1 MPSPFI
7 ACRHSP
13 HVISIHH
20 ASLHLALAQ
29 RSAIERDAANC
40 YCASILCVLV
50 THASILPR
58 QSPLGRTVPLA
69 IPQPSS
75 SHFVAAA
82 PPSPLTQHAHASRRP
97 SRQSSSTL
105 SSSLA
110 TTMRSRT
117 PACLSRHRAKWSAAQ
132 QNALD
137 PMVLTGTDARRR
149 ATPEPRFCLQATG
162 PAEDVAGSPRPRSTS
177 TGAAAVDHKARQDSV
192 DGGAREHTTGDAGAR
207 HAQEIART
215 RARGR
220 AVSSA
225 HRGQWRMRVRRT
237 TSSRQ
242 HPTRVKETTTGTASA
257 PPEER
262 DSDAQGGDCRARRRP
277 RAASVRPSILCTPSA
292 ASNAPAPDA
301 QPDLRESSHTTRV
314 GTPSVPLFPLASPAV
329 RRPTTAPVRLHPPA
343 AAAGA
348 SEQRPGHESSAVSG
362 AVDRSH
368 IARAAKLRLTH
379 NATDRVQQRMIS
391 RTFAL
396 PALCV
401 R

>member
-1 MPSPFI
+1 MQLTVTVRPS
-7 ACRHSP
+7 
-13 HVISIHH
+13 
-20 ASLHLALAQ
+20 
-29 RSAIERDAANC
+29 
-40 YCASILCVLV
+40 CAY
-50 THASILPR
+50 
-58 QSPLGRTVPLA
+58 
-69 IPQPSS
+69 S
-75 SHFVAAA
+75 SHT
-82 PPSPLTQHAHASRRP
+82 PPFFRVNLCP
-97 SRQSSSTL
+97 SESADTTCARE
-105 SSSLA
+105 SSSLTSVVLYA
-110 TTMRSRT
+110 LVLAGHDHAQPHASVRMPQRILLTPSVCAHFLPSARLNADASR
-117 PACLSRHRAKWSAAQ
+117 AI
-132 QNALD
+132 
-137 PMVLTGTDARRR
+137 ARN
-149 ATPEPRFCLQATG
+149 EPRFCLQATG
-162 PAEDVAGSPRPRSTS
+162 STEDVAVSNMPCAMGHAMTLDSSRPRSTS

-242 HPTRVKETTTGTASA
+242 HPTRVKETTTGTASV